1 MSGMRA
7 TVGLMR
13 RALAPLALLALAALL
28 FGAGC
33 GGATKTSGSGSTP
46 AGASMVPASAPVYVS
61 INTDLSSDQFKQ
73 ADALLQKFPGR
84 DKLLTELRTSLSD
97 EGVDLE
103 TVKSAVGP
111 EVDIVLLDITKNPK
125 VVGLTQPKDEAKFN
139 QLLDTGTGHAKHEK
153 IGDWTVFSDQQAS
166 IDAFKAAQSGD
177 KLSDSS
183 AFGDAM
189 AKLPD
194 EALVKA
200 YVDGTGLNQALR
212 EQLQGQVQ
220 VAGSLANLDKLKWL
234 GASLE
239 AQDDGAAMRFVASGI
254 DTGDADYTSD
264 LVKKAPEGALVFA
277 TFKGVDKSFGQL
289 SAGAGGAMVEQFLGL
304 RLADLANLFKGETA
318 VWVSAGTPIPE
329 VTVVLS
335 GDPKQSL
342 ATLNTLT
349 AKLSALAGGAPRQT
363 TVSGVALTEVPL
375 SGVSIFYG
383 EVDGKVLVTDTTNSV
398 RDFLAGGGSSLA
410 DDPAFKSAVDASG
423 MPDSYG
429 AFVYVNIP
437 DTIAAFSGLATAA
450 GSNLPPDVDAN
461 ARPLR
466 SAVLWSSQDGGVAD
480 VQAFVEI
487 R

>member
-1 MSGMRA
+1 MRQA
-7 TVGLMR
+7 I
-13 RALAPLALLALAALL
+13 APLLALLALVA
-28 FGAGC
+28 AGC
-33 GGATKTSGSGSTP
+33 GGATKTSGSGSVP
-46 AGASMVPASAPVYVS
+46 AGAAMVPATAPVYVS

-84 DKLLTELRTSLSD
+84 DKLLTELRTSLSH

-103 TVKSAVGP
+103 NVKSAVGP
-111 EVDIVLLDITKNPK
+111 EVDVVALDITDNPK

-139 QLLDTGTGHAKHEK
+139 QLLETGTDPAKHEK
-153 IGDWTVFSDQQAS
+153 IGDWTVFSDEQAS

-183 AFGDAM
+183 TFSDAM

-212 EQLQGQVQ
+212 EQLQGQI
-220 VAGSLANLDKLKWL
+220 AGSLGGVDKLKWL

-239 AQDDGAAMRFVASGI
+239 AQADGAALRFVASGI

-264 LVKKAPEGALVFA
+264 LVKKAPQGALVFA

-304 RLADLANLFKGETA
+304 KLADVANLFKGETA
-318 VWVSAGTPIPE
+318 VWVSPGTPIPE

-335 GDPKQSL
+335 GDPKQSIG
-342 ATLNTLT
+342 TLNTLT
-349 AKLSALAGGAPRQT
+349 AKLAALAGGVPRQT
-363 TVSGVALTEVPL
+363 TVSGVTLTEVAL

-410 DDPAFKSAVDASG
+410 DDPDFKSAVDASG

-429 AFVYVNIP
+429 AFFYVNIP
-437 DTIAAFSGLATAA
+437 DTIAAFSGLAAAA

-461 ARPLR
+461 VRPLR